1 LKCKITRRTN
11 KETFSVIP
19 YCNFFYFTFF
29 TGRTK
34 TTGIKLILSSH
45 LVTSE
50 KERKVRKEQEK
61 GVNLSSCPLGFQP
74 PLLYS

>member
-19 YCNFFYFTFF
+19 YCNLFYSSFF

-61 GVNLSSCPLGFQP
+61 GVILSSRPHGFFTP
-74 PLLYS
+74 SSL